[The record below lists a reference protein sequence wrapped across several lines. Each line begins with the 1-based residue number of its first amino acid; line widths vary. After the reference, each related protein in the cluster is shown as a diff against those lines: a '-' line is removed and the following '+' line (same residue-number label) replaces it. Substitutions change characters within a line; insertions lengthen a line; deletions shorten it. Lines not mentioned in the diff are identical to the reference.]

1 MTTQRH
7 LEGRWKVPKCCY
19 NWRESPQFLMYLLK
33 TENKHKYTQSPGKP
47 VETQRWLLGV
57 FKKWAQFHGPP
68 QLTHKQGQECQPHRH
83 TEGRKSQNICKIIRN
98 HCLGTKIAWTK
109 SGINLLKWCWN
120 ISDGFFFFI
129 YIKFNQLVALK
140 ENSVTDQKCGS
151 SLSEEI
157 TFDDAIHA
165 LVF

>member
-1 MTTQRH
+1 MQS
-7 LEGRWKVPKCCY
+7 LGR
-19 NWRESPQFLMYLLK
+19 
-33 TENKHKYTQSPGKP
+33 P

-57 FKKWAQFHGPP
+57 FKKWTQFHGPP

-83 TEGRKSQNICKIIRN
+83 TEGRKSKNICKIIRN

-120 ISDGFFFFI
+120 ISHGFFFFSK
-129 YIKFNQLVALK
+129 KFNQLVALK
-140 ENSVTDQKCGS
+140 ENSVTDQKCGL

-157 TFDDAIHA
+157 TSSMKLFLSDREICRRYSCFGILKVAHVSTNDSHSLGA
-165 LVF
+165 